1 MLRHINLI
9 FILFFF
15 NLTSSANDGFRF
27 YEERQVFLPVEEAFQ
42 LSLIKDKDEKQ
53 LSIEINNAAG
63 YYTYKDKFKITLEPS
78 LDFQLTYPQ
87 GTIKED
93 AFFGKQEVY
102 YGKKIISILIKDMLP
117 QDAQIKIDFQGCS
130 EKGLCYPPTTN
141 IINLY
146 SKAEVAYLSE
156 TDSFVEKLNDRNFII
171 ILISFFLA
179 GLLLSLTPCV
189 LPMVPILSSIIISS
203 NKDHAIR
210 FTLSYVAG
218 VSATY
223 IIFGI
228 VASITGSFLS
238 SSLQNIYFLLFNGI
252 IFFIFALAMFD
263 VFHLNISENSFLSNF
278 LNKINKKNIMHIF
291 FLGLFSA
298 LILSPCVAPPLAAA
312 ILYISQS
319 NNIFL
324 GGLSLFGMSIGMSM
338 PLLLI
343 GFSANK
349 LLPKP
354 GIWMIKVKKLLGFIL
369 IGMAIYIIRP
379 MLSESIFYFLLN
391 TLLTSTFIYY
401 LFFTKNKI
409 ALIKIVLITSFLLSL
424 FSNIFLAE
432 NLLDKDKDLIS
443 FKSKPNFIVIN
454 TVDELNN
461 LISTNNKK
469 PIMLDFYADWCITCL
484 EFEKFTFTNEQVRA
498 LMNEYVLLKV
508 DVTNNTESHKK
519 LMREFEIF
527 GPPAIIFF
535 NSSGSEIRRIR
546 TIGFKNAKDFKKI
559 LRIGLKHEKEF

>member
-1 MLRHINLI
+1 LH
-9 FILFFF
+9 
-15 NLTSSANDGFRF
+15 
-27 YEERQVFLPVEEAFQ
+27 
-42 LSLIKDKDEKQ
+42 
-53 LSIEINNAAG
+53 
-63 YYTYKDKFKITLEPS
+63 
-78 LDFQLTYPQ
+78 
-87 GTIKED
+87 
-93 AFFGKQEVY
+93 
-102 YGKKIISILIKDMLP
+102 
-117 QDAQIKIDFQGCS
+117 
-130 EKGLCYPPTTN
+130 
-141 IINLY
+141 

-156 TDSFVEKLNDRNFII
+156 TDSFAEKLNDRNFII

-409 ALIKIVLITSFLLSL
+409 ALVKIVLIASFLLSL
-424 FSNIFLAE
+424 FSNTFLAK

>member
-1 MLRHINLI
+1 
-9 FILFFF
+9 
-15 NLTSSANDGFRF
+15 
-27 YEERQVFLPVEEAFQ
+27 
-42 LSLIKDKDEKQ
+42 
-53 LSIEINNAAG
+53 
-63 YYTYKDKFKITLEPS
+63 
-78 LDFQLTYPQ
+78 
-87 GTIKED
+87 
-93 AFFGKQEVY
+93 
-102 YGKKIISILIKDMLP
+102 
-117 QDAQIKIDFQGCS
+117 
-130 EKGLCYPPTTN
+130 
-141 IINLY
+141 
-146 SKAEVAYLSE
+146 
-156 TDSFVEKLNDRNFII
+156 
-171 ILISFFLA
+171 
-179 GLLLSLTPCV
+179 
-189 LPMVPILSSIIISS
+189 
-203 NKDHAIR
+203 
-210 FTLSYVAG
+210 
-218 VSATY
+218 
-223 IIFGI
+223 
-228 VASITGSFLS
+228 
-238 SSLQNIYFLLFNGI
+238 
-252 IFFIFALAMFD
+252 
-263 VFHLNISENSFLSNF
+263 
-278 LNKINKKNIMHIF
+278 
-291 FLGLFSA
+291 
-298 LILSPCVAPPLAAA
+298 
-312 ILYISQS
+312 
-319 NNIFL
+319 
-324 GGLSLFGMSIGMSM
+324 MSIGMSM

>member
-15 NLTSSANDGFRF
+15 SLTSSANDGFRF
-27 YEERQVFLPVEEAFQ
+27 YEEREIFLPVEEAFQ
-42 LSLIKDKDEKQ
+42 LSIIKDKDEKQ

-130 EKGLCYPPTTN
+130 EKGLCYPPSTN
-141 IINLY
+141 IINLH

-409 ALIKIVLITSFLLSL
+409 ALVKIVLIASFLLSL
-424 FSNIFLAE
+424 FSNTFLAK

>member
-141 IINLY
+141 IINLH

-508 DVTNNTESHKK
+508 DVTNNTGSHKK